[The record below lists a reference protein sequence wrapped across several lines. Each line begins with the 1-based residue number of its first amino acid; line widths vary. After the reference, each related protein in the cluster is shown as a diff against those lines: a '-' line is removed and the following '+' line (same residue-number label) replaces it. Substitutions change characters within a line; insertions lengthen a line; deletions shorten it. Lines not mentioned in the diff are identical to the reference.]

1 MKRRVVITGLG
12 AISPIGNNVES
23 LWDNLINAQC
33 GVETITNFDTDDL
46 KVKVAAQIS
55 DFEPLDYLKKNE
67 IRKNDRFT
75 QFAIAAAAQAVDDS
89 QIMGKVDPKRFG
101 VYMGSGI
108 GGIHTFVDQCKKI
121 EAKGPRRV
129 SPHFIPM
136 LISNIAAG
144 NIAIRYNA
152 QGPCLPVVTAC
163 ATATHSIGEAFRN
176 IHHGYSDA
184 IIAGGTEASINRL
197 SIAGFSN
204 AMALSH
210 ETDPLQASIPF
221 DQRRNG
227 FVMGEGAGA
236 LILEELEN
244 ALKRGAKIYGEIVA
258 YSNTCDAY
266 HVTAPHPE
274 AIGATRAI
282 EETLDQALDTGINL
296 SDSKIYLNAHGTST
310 PLNDKTETLAIKKAF
325 QTDIDRVLVSSTKS
339 MTGHMLGAA
348 GAIEA
353 IASLLALQTS
363 IIPPTIGYREKD
375 PDCDLD
381 YVPNVSRNQKIDLA
395 LSTSLGFGG
404 HNGCLGF
411 KKYKG
416 D

>member
-12 AISPIGNNVES
+12 AISPIGNNIES
-23 LWDNLINAQC
+23 FWDNLIHAQC
-33 GVETITNFDTDDL
+33 GIKTITNFDTDDL
-46 KVKVAAQIS
+46 KVKVAAQIT

-89 QIMGKVDPKRFG
+89 QIMGKVDSKRFG

-108 GGIHTFVDQCKKI
+108 GGIHTFVDQCEKI

-144 NIAIRYNA
+144 NIAIRHKA
-152 QGPCLPVVTAC
+152 QGPCLPIVTAC

-176 IHHGYSDA
+176 IAHGYSDA

-210 ETDPLQASIPF
+210 EIDPLQASIPF
-221 DQRRNG
+221 DKRRSG

-244 ALKRGAKIYGEIVA
+244 ALKRGAKIYGEIIA

-282 EETLDQALDTGINL
+282 EETLGQALDTGINL
-296 SDSKIYLNAHGTST
+296 SDSKIYINAHGTST
-310 PLNDKTETLAIKKAF
+310 LLNDKTESLAIKNAF
-325 QTDIDRVLVSSTKS
+325 QTNIDRVLVSSTKS

-381 YVPNVSRNQKIDLA
+381 YVPNTSRKQEIDLA

>member
-12 AISPIGNNVES
+12 AITPIGNHVES
-23 LWDNLINAQC
+23 YWNNLIKGQC
-33 GVETITNFDTDDL
+33 GIETITNFDSSDL
-46 KVKVAAQIS
+46 KVKVAAQIT
-55 DFEPLDYLKKNE
+55 DFEPLDYLKKND

-75 QFAIAAAAQAVDDS
+75 QFAIAAAAQAVEDS
-89 QIMGKVDPKRFG
+89 QILGHIDATRFG

-108 GGIHTFVDQCKKI
+108 GGIHTFVEECKKI
-121 EAKGPRRV
+121 ETKGPRRV

-144 NIAIRYNA
+144 AIAIRHNA

-163 ATATHSIGEAFRN
+163 ATATHSIGEAYRT
-176 IHHGYSDA
+176 ILHGYADA
-184 IIAGGTEASINRL
+184 IITGGTEGSINRL

-204 AMALSH
+204 AMALTTA
-210 ETDPLQASIPF
+210 TDPLQASIPF
-221 DQRRNG
+221 DKRRSG

-244 ALKRGAKIYGEIVA
+244 AKKRGANIYGEIIA

-266 HVTAPHPE
+266 HVTAPHPQ

-282 EETLDQALDTGINL
+282 AETIAQAKTAGINP
-296 SDSKIYLNAHGTST
+296 SESTIYVNAHGTST
-310 PLNDKTETLAIKKAF
+310 PLNDKAESLAIKNAF
-325 QTDIDRVLVSSTKS
+325 NTDIDQVLVSSTKS

-348 GAIEA
+348 GAVEA
-353 IASLLALQTS
+353 IAALLALKNS
-363 IIPPTIGYREKD
+363 IIPPTIGYQEKD

-381 YVPNVSRNQKIDLA
+381 YVPNHSRNQHLDLA

-411 KKYKG
+411 KEYKG